1 MDLMTSYGGSLS
13 DNYEMT
19 KLQQTNEVLNHDVMR
34 ILDNKQRIESENFL
48 LKKEIQRIRDQNLLL
63 NSKLD
68 GKQLASTSILSATHD
83 SQIET

>member
-13 DNYEMT
+13 DNYEMS

-48 LKKEIQRIRDQNLLL
+48 LKKEIQRIRD
-63 NSKLD
+63 
-68 GKQLASTSILSATHD
+68 
-83 SQIET
+83 

>member
-48 LKKEIQRIRDQNLLL
+48 LKKEIQRIRD
-63 NSKLD
+63 
-68 GKQLASTSILSATHD
+68 
-83 SQIET
+83 